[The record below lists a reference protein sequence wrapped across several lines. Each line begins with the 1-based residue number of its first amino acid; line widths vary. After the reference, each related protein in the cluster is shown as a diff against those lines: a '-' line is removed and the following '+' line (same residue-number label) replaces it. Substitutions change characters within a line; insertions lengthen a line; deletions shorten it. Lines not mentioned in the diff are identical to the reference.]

1 MFYTVNYN
9 FTKKGWVQPLQPA
22 PKLESYKKPS
32 LYCRL
37 IIFIPSSTACMLSGI
52 RL

>member
-22 PKLESYKKPS
+22 PKLESYKNQV
-32 LYCRL
+32 
-37 IIFIPSSTACMLSGI
+37 FTVA
-52 RL
+52 